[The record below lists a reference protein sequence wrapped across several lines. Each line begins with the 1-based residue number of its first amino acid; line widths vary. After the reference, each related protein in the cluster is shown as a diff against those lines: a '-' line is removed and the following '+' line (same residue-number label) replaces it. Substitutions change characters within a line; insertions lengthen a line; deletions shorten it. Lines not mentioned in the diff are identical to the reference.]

1 MPLLQSLH
9 HLSFCRLLDRYQGS
23 GDQLFLSQPNQD
35 YRYAFSVKKKNLS
48 DNLVLDLLVHLSFA
62 CLYSMTYSDPTP
74 PNTSSM
80 ILLPSSEF
88 DLLHV
93 C

>member
-9 HLSFCRLLDRYQGS
+9 HLSFCRLLDRYQDS
-23 GDQLFLSQPNQD
+23 VDQLFLSQPNQD

-48 DNLVLDLLVHLSFA
+48 DNLVLDLFVHLSIA
-62 CLYSMTYSDPTP
+62 SLYFMTYSDPTP

-80 ILLPSSEF
+80 ILLLSSEF
-88 DLLHV
+88 D
-93 C
+93 